1 MKTLSA
7 IISDLQRVKGTGR
20 WEEIAKACGTDYGT
34 IARIAQGRIKSPGI
48 VICERISDALD
59 APRLQAAPTDPQPTQ
74 QAA

>member
-48 VICERISDALD
+48 VICERISNALD
-59 APRLQAAPTDPQPTQ
+59 AAPGSADAQRQ

>member
-20 WEEIAKACGTDYGT
+20 WEEIAKACRTDYGT

-48 VICERISDALD
+48 VLCERISDALD
-59 APRLQAAPTDPQPTQ
+59 RAGKADSQRQRAA
-74 QAA
+74 

>member
-7 IISDLQRVKGTGR
+7 IISDLQQVKGTGR

-48 VICERISDALD
+48 VLCERISNALD
-59 APRLQAAPTDPQPTQ
+59 AHATLPTAMHQ

>member
-20 WEEIAKACGTDYGT
+20 WEEIAKSCGTDYGT

-48 VICERISDALD
+48 VLCERISNALE
-59 APRLQAAPTDPQPTQ
+59 ALPPPLEFPRQHSAGQGA
-74 QAA
+74 

>member
-48 VICERISDALD
+48 VICERISAQLEALPP
-59 APRLQAAPTDPQPTQ
+59 AITQPTQPTQ

>member
-48 VICERISDALD
+48 VICERICAELE
-59 APRLQAAPTDPQPTQ
+59 RLPPAVADQQ

>member
-7 IISDLQRVKGTGR
+7 IISDLQQVKGTGR

-48 VICERISDALD
+48 VLCERISEALD
-59 APRLQAAPTDPQPTQ
+59 APSIPATSHQ
-74 QAA
+74 QAAA